1 METVKEK
8 IVKIVRS
15 QPEDSSYD
23 EILREI
29 VFERMVARGLQDSR
43 KGNLIS
49 NETMEHRIKT
59 WQ

>member
-1 METVKEK
+1 METAQEK
-8 IVKIVRS
+8 IVEIVHS

-29 VFERMVARGLQDSR
+29 VFERMVAKGLQDSR

>member
-1 METVKEK
+1 METVKDK
-8 IVKIVRS
+8 IVEIVHS

-29 VFERMVARGLQDSR
+29 VFERMVAKGLQDSR

>member
-8 IVKIVRS
+8 IVKIVHS

>member
-1 METVKEK
+1 MGKVQEK
-8 IVKIVRS
+8 IIEIVHS

-29 VFERMVARGLQDSR
+29 VFERMVVKGLQDSR